1 LFSPIAQKNIKKG
14 VNSRIAK
21 VWMQKLTPKG
31 FQQTFSFSV
40 ATTLA
45 HHTAAMRHGD
55 GAVHINM

>member
-1 LFSPIAQKNIKKG
+1 
-14 VNSRIAK
+14 
-21 VWMQKLTPKG
+21 MQKLTPKG
-31 FQQTFSFSV
+31 FEQTFNFSV